1 MEDFSKMIDDYW
13 DEEMVESKI
22 TADNVEEVEDVGYDS
37 RIDSPFTPAD
47 EISID
52 DFVNKYLDIKGNFS
66 RFRHFELKTLNCPYI
81 IGVKNDYADQNIDF
95 VRNKKYLLIVI
106 DRNGNR
112 GTYINPVIAR
122 EFFDFDPENAKE
134 FMGQRRNGFEH
145 LVDFFSNYLKIKAEY
160 ETYQEF
166 FKVLKETKKIM
177 KFKNIKN
184 YEEKLGDEENDKYK
198 RK

>member
-81 IGVKNDYADQNIDF
+81 IGVKNEYADQNIDF

-134 FMGQRRNGFEH
+134 FMGQR
-145 LVDFFSNYLKIKAEY
+145 
-160 ETYQEF
+160 
-166 FKVLKETKKIM
+166 M
-177 KFKNIKN
+177 NI
-184 YEEKLGDEENDKYK
+184 
-198 RK
+198 